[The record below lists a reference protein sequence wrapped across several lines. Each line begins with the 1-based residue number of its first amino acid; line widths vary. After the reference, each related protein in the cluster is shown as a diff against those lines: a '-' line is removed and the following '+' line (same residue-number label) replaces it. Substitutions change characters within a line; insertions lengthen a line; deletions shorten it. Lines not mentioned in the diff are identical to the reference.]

1 MDNVNENTPTVEYKG
16 SRRDI
21 RSRAH
26 RDLCEGTRT
35 ALSKVMVSVS
45 GLHAELQELMTGM
58 GSVEA
63 LMWLEDIHDE
73 IGRIK
78 ISLLPRS

>member
-1 MDNVNENTPTVEYKG
+1 MDNVNENTPTVEYRG
-16 SRRDI
+16 SRRDE

-26 RDLCEGTRT
+26 RDLCEGTRA
-35 ALSKVMVSVS
+35 ALTKVMSSVTH
-45 GLHAELQELMTGM
+45 LHAELQLLLSGM

-63 LMWLEDIHDE
+63 LMWLENIHDE
-73 IGRIK
+73 LGRIK